1 MRLPSALALLF
12 LLVGCGDDR
21 VPPSPTSDRLQ
32 SGPLTD
38 REINIILTD
47 SSGVTPECIAML
59 RSEGFQGM
67 AGVPLDRCF
76 EMMPQQRWQG
86 LWRNFFE
93 GSRFC
98 PSPATECSHETPGED
113 IWLTFPRG
121 PTPVGPEEFGGLY
134 AVEFIGRRTRYPD
147 HFGHMGM
154 SDHEMIVDRL
164 ISIRMIEPPTP
175 PMTEVEIE
183 AERRECEAAPNCIP
197 APEAEQ
203 ARQ

>member
-1 MRLPSALALLF
+1 MKALPTGALIALLAA
-12 LLVGCGDDR
+12 CGEE
-21 VPPSPTSDRLQ
+21 PPAANSDFEGGPISEVDVNMIRRDSPGMTEACVVAL
-32 SGPLTD
+32 
-38 REINIILTD
+38 RE
-47 SSGVTPECIAML
+47 
-59 RSEGFQGM
+59 RGFNGM
-67 AGVPLDRCF
+67 ERVPLDRCF

-98 PSPATECSHETPGED
+98 PSRATQCSHESPGED

-121 PTPVGPEEFGGLY
+121 REPVGQDEFGGLY
-134 AVEFIGRRTRYPD
+134 AVEFIGRRTRYPGG
-147 HFGHMGM
+147 FGHMGM

-164 ISIRMIEPPTP
+164 ISIRMIEPPMP
-175 PMTEVEIE
+175 PMTEAEIE
-183 AERRECEAAPNCIP
+183 AARRECEAAPNCIP